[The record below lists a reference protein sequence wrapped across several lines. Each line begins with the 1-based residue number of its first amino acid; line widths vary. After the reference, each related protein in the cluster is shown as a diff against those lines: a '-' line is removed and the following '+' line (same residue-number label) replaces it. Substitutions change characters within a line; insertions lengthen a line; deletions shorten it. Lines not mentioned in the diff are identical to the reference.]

1 VTREETIDALRR
13 FHGDL
18 IDNRK
23 ILDGILP
30 RGRDMFGDVP
40 MSQAT
45 SDERAQISE
54 LRSSLAVQHGRVR
67 QAIIEATGGRREL
80 HSFGQ
85 NRGDVFDVALA
96 DPAGHPL
103 LLRALDAA
111 TQLAGTALG
120 HYEQLRGED
129 PITTTSVVYWW
140 RRSRTR
146 VGIIYREVKDWLQ
159 IITRWRPF

>member
-1 VTREETIDALRR
+1 MTRQETIDALRR

-18 IDNRK
+18 VEYRK
-23 ILDGILP
+23 IIDRILP
-30 RGRDMFGDVP
+30 RGRDMFGNVP
-40 MSQAT
+40 MSHAT
-45 SDERAQISE
+45 TDERERIRE

-67 QAIIEATGGRREL
+67 QAIIAATGGRRDL

-111 TQLAGTALG
+111 TQLSGTALG
-120 HYEQLRGED
+120 HYEQLQGED
-129 PITTTSVVYWW
+129 PITRTSVVYWW
-140 RRSRTR
+140 RRSRGR
-146 VGIIYREVKDWLQ
+146 LAQVYREVKDWVQ
-159 IITRWRPF
+159 IISKWRP

>member
-1 VTREETIDALRR
+1 MTREETIDALRR

-18 IDNRK
+18 VEYRK
-23 ILDGILP
+23 IIDDILP
-30 RGRDMFGDVP
+30 RGQDMFGNVP

-45 SDERAQISE
+45 PDERARIRD

-67 QAIIEATGGRREL
+67 QAVIAATGGRRDL
-80 HSFGQ
+80 FSFGA

-96 DPAGHPL
+96 DPSGHPL

-111 TQLAGTALG
+111 TQLTGTALG

-129 PITTTSVVYWW
+129 AITRTSVVYWW
-140 RRSRTR
+140 QRSRGR
-146 VGIIYREVKDWLQ
+146 LVQLYRELKDWVQ
-159 IITRWRPF
+159 IISKWRA